1 MAGKRKQYSPP
12 EFKFKVALESL
23 QRDTTI
29 EEVCRKFGVSSS
41 MVSRWRQAFQQLGP
55 EAFTDQRDPARRA
68 RVQGYAPGESPED
81 LKKLIGELTV
91 QNDLLK
97 KSRGLLGK

>member
-1 MAGKRKQYSPP
+1 MAAKKQYTA
-12 EFKFKVALESL
+12 EFKFKVALESF

-29 EEVCRKFGVSSS
+29 EEVCRKFGLASS
-41 MVSRWRQAFQQLGP
+41 VIHRWRRDFQEHGSDIFL
-55 EAFTDQRDPARRA
+55 DKRDPATRGQ
-68 RVQGYAPGESPED
+68 VQGYAPGESPEA

-91 QNDLLK
+91 QNELLK